1 MGVLK
6 SLASFA
12 TLIPKTLRTPS
23 IYLHSISYD
32 NNTTRVTECQEKY
45 KNLYKFSL
53 IFSSFIKEYA
63 SSCGAQ
69 HNWEILVRAQDTTN
83 FAFTR
88 SRSGQVRAQRRIFS
102 SGKSKEVEAS
112 VRKSKRRHIF
122 CRERKWSEANIFFT
136 TNKCA
141 SEGR

>member
-45 KNLYKFSL
+45 QNLYKFSL
-53 IFSSFIKEYA
+53 ISFFIKKYA

-69 HNWEILVRAQDTTN
+69 HNWEILVRAQDTTIKML
-83 FAFTR
+83 AFL
-88 SRSGQVRAQRRIFS
+88 RSGQVRAQRRIFS
-102 SGKSKEVEAS
+102 SGKSKEVEVS